1 MRLMAET
8 GGAVCCIPNLINF
21 HHEITSC
28 IQILSLNSYCRH
40 FSINVCACTKHF
52 ISTVL
57 VSPIINKGK
66 IFSLQC
72 AVMTEG
78 FFYHSGHVAH
88 AERIVSMKP
97 AQLISYL

>member
-1 MRLMAET
+1 MMAET

-28 IQILSLNSYCRH
+28 IQILSLNSYCRY
-40 FSINVCACTKHF
+40 FSIN
-52 ISTVL
+52 VL

-78 FFYHSGHVAH
+78 FFTTLGMWHMQNV
-88 AERIVSMKP
+88 
-97 AQLISYL
+97 LFL